1 MIEADAVD
9 PLPPALLFSAFC
21 FPLEEPPLP
30 PARMAPDPS
39 RRNKISQKSFSEA
52 PPPLPPPPVF
62 EDDEGREPAPTPVED
77 AASVPLP
84 SARPGEL
91 RAAPRGSSL
100 SEALLFIAAGPAFAA
115 DDDDA
120 SSSSFLPP
128 GRKCVGKLFASE
140 INVSAKGES
149 QVFL

>member
-52 PPPLPPPPVF
+52 PPPVF

-149 QVFL
+149 QFFL